1 MKLSFEISLIR
12 FLIGILK
19 ITFQL
24 NSSLALFLTGYTTL
38 NKIYKKR
45 SGMSRSKSLLCS
57 KCILLGIVFA
67 WWVFS
72 VHVLFFTCLPCLK
85 REFYRSV
92 RYSQLW
98 LTCKSPYNQPGIV
111 PLSRPNYYWEGE
123 NTNKSRETDKGKLF

>member
-1 MKLSFEISLIR
+1 MEVLSFEISLIR

-24 NSSLALFLTGYTTL
+24 NSSLALFFTGYTII
-38 NKIYKKR
+38 NRIN
-45 SGMSRSKSLLCS
+45 SLLSS
-57 KCILLGIVFA
+57 KCILLGIEFS

-72 VHVLFFTCLPCLK
+72 VHVFFLFTCLLCLK
-85 REFYRSV
+85 REFHRSG

-111 PLSRPNYYWEGE
+111 PLSRPNYYWERE
-123 NTNKSRETDKGKLF
+123 ITNKFRETDQGKLF